1 MAQVEVIFAYGSLR
15 QPGMWGKL
23 IVPGGAIYDVPV
35 AAAEQALQQQIR
47 KIELPYYPDGGLLLF
62 GIRGYLKGTG
72 ILSSSYVLLRIQD
85 GAACDWQ
92 FPTLLVR
99 VQGKSVQ
106 LLTQSVE
113 DLAPIYAAVAEAGF
127 DREQLRSML
136 RQQGMDQQP
145 AGTEPSK
152 G

>member
-1 MAQVEVIFAYGSLR
+1 MAQVEVILAYGSLR

-23 IVPGGAIYDVPV
+23 IAPGGEIYDVPV
-35 AAAEQALQQQIR
+35 ASAEEALKQQIR
-47 KIELPYYPDGGLLLF
+47 KITLPHYPDGGLLIF
-62 GIRGYLKGTG
+62 GIRGFLQGTG
-72 ILSSSYVLLRIQD
+72 VLTSCYLVLRIQD

-92 FPTLLVR
+92 FPRLLVR

-113 DLAPIYAAVAEAGF
+113 ELAPVYSAVAEAGF
-127 DREQLRSML
+127 DPERLRSLL
-136 RQQGMDQQP
+136 RQQGMDRQP
-145 AGTEPSK
+145 SGTEPSK